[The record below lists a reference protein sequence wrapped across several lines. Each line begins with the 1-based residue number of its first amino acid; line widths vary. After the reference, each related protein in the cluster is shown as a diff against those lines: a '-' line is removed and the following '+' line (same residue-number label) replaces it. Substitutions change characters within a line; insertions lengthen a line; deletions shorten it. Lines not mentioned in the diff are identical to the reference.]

1 MGVLESGIGIKM
13 KDPDDLYLFGKKKDS
28 FINELMFI

>member
-1 MGVLESGIGIKM
+1 MGVLENGIGIKM
-13 KDPDDLYLFGKKKDS
+13 KDPDDLCLFVKKKDS